1 MASLANIWKKA
12 EGTQTESHLSLVAPN
27 TDEETIEAGDF
38 RINVLLRSASV
49 NGNQLRLSSGE
60 FDVLLFLLSHKRRI
74 VTSHTR
80 LTTQSENGGLR
91 QADFIPALL
100 SLRKKL
106 QEEAPGSQHIDTEA
120 WLLLEFHAS
129 NGSR

>member
-12 EGTQTESHLSLVAPN
+12 GGEQTKSHLSLVAAN

-38 RINVLLRSASV
+38 RINVLSRSASV
-49 NGNQLRLSSGE
+49 SGHQLRLSSAE
-60 FDVLLFLLSHKRRI
+60 FDVLLFLFSHKRRI

-91 QADFIPALL
+91 QADFIPTLL

-106 QEEAPGSQHIDTEA
+106 QEEAPGSHYIDTEA
-120 WLLLEFHAS
+120 WLLVEFRA
-129 NGSR
+129 GSDSR